1 MQRKLDAERKDATKA
16 TNTRWIEEKGMTK
29 KRQTQYSGIGGQAV
43 LEGVMMKNKSK
54 YAVAVRKPDGDI
66 DVQVEEYKGVCGEKS
81 FAKLPLIRGIFA
93 FIDSLILGMRVT
105 MHSASF
111 YEDEEE
117 AVQETSKKTSGNK
130 SDDIVMGIT
139 VVFSVILA
147 VGLFMLLPF
156 WLSDLLGK
164 YIRNA
169 SLIAILEGLFR
180 IVIFVGYIV
189 AISLMKDI
197 RRLYMYHGA
206 EHKCINC
213 IERGR
218 PLNVKNVIRSSRQH
232 KRCGTS
238 FLLFVVLVSVI
249 VFFFIRVDNMA
260 LKLILRLLLVPVI
273 AGISYEIIRFAGRSD
288 NIVIRMISAP
298 GMWMQRLTT
307 KEPDEDMIKVAIC
320 SVEAVFDWKAYLIEN
335 FGYENETFEDEDL

>member
-1 MQRKLDAERKDATKA
+1 MA
-16 TNTRWIEEKGMTK
+16 K

-43 LEGVMMKNKSK
+43 LEGVMMKNQSK
-54 YAVAVRKPDGDI
+54 YAVAVRKPDGEIDI
-66 DVQVEEYKGVCGEKS
+66 QVEEYKGVCADKA
-81 FAKLPLIRGIFA
+81 FVKLPLIRGVFA
-93 FIDSLILGMRVT
+93 FIDSLILGMKVT

-111 YEDEEE
+111 YEEEE
-117 AVQETSKKTSGNK
+117 GTAQDTAKKASGSKSE
-130 SDDIVMGIT
+130 DIMMGVT
-139 VVFSVILA
+139 VVLSVIIA
-147 VGLFMLLPF
+147 VALFMLLPF

-169 SLIAILEGLFR
+169 SLVAILEGVFR
-180 IVIFVGYIV
+180 ILIFVGYIV

-218 PLNVKNVIRSSRQH
+218 PLNVKDVMRSSRQH

-260 LKLILRLLLVPVI
+260 LKLVLRLLLIPVI
-273 AGISYEIIRFAGRSD
+273 AGISYELIRLAGRCD
-288 NIVIRMISAP
+288 NILIRILSAP

-307 KEPDEDMIKVAIC
+307 KEPDEEMVKVAIA
-320 SVEAVFDWKAYLIEN
+320 SVEAVFDWKAYLIET
-335 FGYENETFEDEDL
+335 FGYTNEAFEEEEL

>member
-1 MQRKLDAERKDATKA
+1 MA
-16 TNTRWIEEKGMTK
+16 K

-43 LEGVMMKNKSK
+43 LEGVMMKNQSK
-54 YAVAVRKPDGDI
+54 YAVAVRKPDGEIDI
-66 DVQVEEYKGVCGEKS
+66 QVEEYKGVCADKA
-81 FAKLPLIRGIFA
+81 FVKLPLIRGVFA
-93 FIDSLILGMRVT
+93 FIDSLILGMKVT

-111 YEDEEE
+111 YEEEE
-117 AVQETSKKTSGNK
+117 GTAQDTAKKASGSKSE
-130 SDDIVMGIT
+130 DIMMGVT
-139 VVFSVILA
+139 VVLSVIIA
-147 VGLFMLLPF
+147 VALFMLLPF

-169 SLIAILEGLFR
+169 SLVAILEGVFR
-180 IVIFVGYIV
+180 ILIFVGYIV

-218 PLNVKNVIRSSRQH
+218 PLNVRDVMRSSRQH

-260 LKLILRLLLVPVI
+260 LKLVLRLLLIPVI
-273 AGISYEIIRFAGRSD
+273 AGISYELIRLAGRCD
-288 NIVIRMISAP
+288 NILIRILSAP

-307 KEPDEDMIKVAIC
+307 KEPDEEMVKVAIA
-320 SVEAVFDWKAYLIEN
+320 SVEAVFDWKAYLIET
-335 FGYENETFEDEDL
+335 FGYTNEAFEEEEL